1 MAEIATV
8 KSRTKKSSK
17 PSLLG
22 RHRIFKDKLFIGFM
36 VATVALCIVICL
48 ILLIRVRPRD
58 FVVPL
63 QYSTLQGFDALG
75 VWYRVF
81 GFGAFSL
88 VVTFGNIAMAAYG
101 YEKSRLASFLL
112 VVSSLMVNL
121 FTLIIV
127 LTLVS
132 HLEL

>member
-1 MAEIATV
+1 MSETDVI

-17 PSLLG
+17 PSVLG
-22 RHRIFKDKLFIGFM
+22 QYRMFKDKLFIGFI
-36 VATVALCIVICL
+36 VATVSLSIIICL
-48 ILLIRVRPRD
+48 ILLIRVRSRD

-88 VVTFGNIAMAAYG
+88 VVTLGNIALGAYS

-112 VVSSLMVNL
+112 VVSSLMINL

>member
-1 MAEIATV
+1 MAEIAAV

-22 RHRIFKDKLFIGFM
+22 QHRIFKDKLFIGFM
-36 VATVALCIVICL
+36 VATVLLCIVICL

-88 VVTFGNIAMAAYG
+88 VVTFGNIAMAAYA

-112 VVSSLMVNL
+112 VVSSLMINL